1 MMLHLLLQIA
11 LFVTGGALLMIGIR
25 AASFHGY
32 AVSKLD
38 TCDNLLEAEVL
49 TRIQGRKA
57 VECVLS
63 TIAGAVLWAL
73 I

>member
-11 LFVTGGALLMIGIR
+11 MFITGGALLMIGNR

-32 AVSKLD
+32 TVAKLE